1 MYTTYLAGSGSLI
14 YLCDVTSESRV
25 TRGSLS
31 GDVVTCAGGSV
42 CMCMPNWLP
51 SRDCLVPVPVL
62 SPVHCG
68 GLIESRVTEMQSSH
82 RDAVRP
88 H

>member
-14 YLCDVTSESRV
+14 YLCDVTSASRV

-51 SRDCLVPVPVL
+51 SRDCLV
-62 SPVHCG
+62 SVHCG
-68 GLIESRVTEMQSSH
+68 GLIESRVTEMQSSQ
-82 RDAVRP
+82 RDVVRP